1 MKWPAGWPMGP
12 QEKRKCGHSDMDG
25 ARNIM
30 SHPYWWQWRA
40 SCPQD
45 YEGLPCYKGGVAS
58 RTMSTDPE
66 SANSLNVFVLSK
78 SILLCFYVI
87 GDIPVWAPD
96 MRIPTPC
103 SSASP
108 HFPAS
113 VSHRSG
119 LSAGLSADSC
129 SLGCGILTEKDIL
142 EKLLSSDST
151 SRPQKKVMNRYIHV
165 TY

>member
-1 MKWPAGWPMGP
+1 MKWSAGWPMGS
-12 QEKRKCGHSDMDG
+12 QQKGKCDHSDMDG

-45 YEGLPCYKGGVAS
+45 YEKLPCYKGGVAW

-66 SANSLNVFVLSK
+66 SANVFVLSK

-87 GDIPVWAPD
+87 GDLLVWAPD
-96 MRIPTPC
+96 MQIPTACPC

-113 VSHRSG
+113 VGHRRG
-119 LSAGLSADSC
+119 LSAEFSADSC
-129 SLGCGILTEKDIL
+129 SLGCGILTE
-142 EKLLSSDST
+142 
-151 SRPQKKVMNRYIHV
+151 RYIRV
-165 TY
+165 ASLKW